1 MKSINRIEIQF
12 QNSIR
17 RGTGEAYLIIS
28 TYPEIDFSRYIIEA
42 SIYNWA
48 YDGQCESSRAPY
60 LYKIIEKSLNQEII
74 RTAILDA
81 LMSENE
87 FTCNL
92 TQLFNLACIY
102 AQSGDAL
109 ARAKIYERFLYKSN
123 NSDWEGAS
131 EIIALDGIDGLLFV
145 ADRIGAYLA
154 QQENRDEYAYL
165 ISHFQRLYPQIDV
178 YTELN
183 NAAIKSYN
191 TQVYLDTIKKTEL
204 QNQAWIEEEK
214 KKKYGSVIE
223 EIKSKTYFVSRYKEL
238 TVTELQEIADIFL
251 TETKL
256 EKKAKYLRIFIWHK
270 YPYDITPLLLLA
282 KGKTNKYRIKEYALE
297 ALKHIT
303 SPAVRELHL
312 NKIANTTTPS
322 RYTDLLLSNYEDED
336 CQTLCNIANK
346 YQSEEIIEQLAIS
359 YILIF
364 TKNKT
369 PKCQFPL
376 ELLYDKMNCAIHRHD
391 LVKILIDN
399 NVLSEKLKDE
409 IQFDCDEETR
419 KLYLKLIEIQ

>member
-28 TYPEIDFSRYIIEA
+28 TYTEIDFSRYIIEA

-74 RTAILDA
+74 RTAILDT

-87 FTCNL
+87 FTYNL
-92 TQLFNLACIY
+92 AQLFDLARIY
-102 AQSGDAL
+102 AQSGDVL
-109 ARAKIYERFLYKSN
+109 ARTKMYERFLYKSN
-123 NSDWEGAS
+123 NSDWVGAF

-145 ADRIGAYLA
+145 TDRIGAYLA
-154 QQENRDEYAYL
+154 QQENRAESAYL
-165 ISHFQRLYPQIDV
+165 ISHFQEHYPQIDI
-178 YTELN
+178 YTELEKT
-183 NAAIKSYN
+183 AIKN
-191 TQVYLDTIKKTEL
+191 HNIQVYLDTIKETEL
-204 QNQAWIEEEK
+204 QNQACREEK
-214 KKKYGSVIE
+214 KKYDSVID
-223 EIKSKTYFVSRYKEL
+223 EIESKTYFISKYKKL
-238 TVTELQEIADIFL
+238 TATELQEIADIFL
-251 TETKL
+251 SETKL
-256 EKKAKYLRIFIWHK
+256 EKKAKYLRVFIWHK

-297 ALKHIT
+297 TLKHIT
-303 SPAVRELHL
+303 SPAVRELYL

-322 RYTDLLLSNYEDED
+322 RYTDLLLSNYEDDD

>member
-28 TYPEIDFSRYIIEA
+28 TYTEIDFSRYIIEA

-60 LYKIIEKSLNQEII
+60 LYKIIEKSLNQETI
-74 RTAILDA
+74 RTAILDT

-92 TQLFNLACIY
+92 AQLFDLARIY

-109 ARAKIYERFLYKSN
+109 ARAKMYERFLYKSN
-123 NSDWEGAS
+123 NSDWVGAS
-131 EIIALDGIDGLLFV
+131 EIIALDGIDGLLFII
-145 ADRIGAYLA
+145 DRVGAYLV
-154 QQENRDEYAYL
+154 QQENRDESAYL
-165 ISHFQRLYPQIDV
+165 ISHFQEHYPQIDV
-178 YTELN
+178 YAELN
-183 NAAIKSYN
+183 NAAIKN
-191 TQVYLDTIKKTEL
+191 HNMQVYLDTIKETEL
-204 QNQAWIEEEK
+204 QNQACKEEE
-214 KKKYGSVIE
+214 KKKYGSVIK
-223 EIKSKTYFVSRYKEL
+223 EIESKTYFISKYKEL
-238 TVTELQEIADIFL
+238 TVTELQEIADLFL
-251 TETKL
+251 SETKL
-256 EKKAKYLRIFIWHK
+256 EKKAKYLKIFVWHK

-303 SPAVRELHL
+303 SPAVRELYL
-312 NKIANTTTPS
+312 NKIASTTTPS
-322 RYTDLLLSNYEDED
+322 RYTDLLLSNYEDDD

-376 ELLYDKMNCAIHRHD
+376 ELLYNKMNCAIHRHD